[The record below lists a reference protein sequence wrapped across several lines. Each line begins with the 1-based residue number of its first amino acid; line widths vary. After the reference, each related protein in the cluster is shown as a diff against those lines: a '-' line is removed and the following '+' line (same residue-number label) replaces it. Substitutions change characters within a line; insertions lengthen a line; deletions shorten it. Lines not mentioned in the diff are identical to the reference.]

1 MKSADLDTKDA
12 GSYKYAAIR
21 DARMRNY
28 AMSSSYSETQK
39 VAAER
44 MKLVIEMV
52 YSAKGVYINY
62 RKKFIAVKVEG
73 AAVKDRKNLVLLE
86 KDWDA
91 QGYKKAVTDQ
101 GIVYRIPKV

>member
-1 MKSADLDTKDA
+1 MKSTDIETKDA
-12 GSYKYAAIR
+12 GMYKYAAIR

-28 AMSSSYSETQK
+28 AMSSSYSEAQK

-44 MKLVIEMV
+44 MKLVIDMV
-52 YSAKGVYINY
+52 YVSKGVYINY
-62 RKKFIAVKVEG
+62 RKKFIAIKVEG
-73 AAVKDRKNLVLLE
+73 ASVKDRKNLVLLE

-91 QGYKKAVTDQ
+91 LGYKKAVSDQ